1 MNGLR
6 WAFNFTNWKP
16 IQAEW
21 MFAAQCIQPEEKERI
36 SHFMFQKDAKAAMV
50 GEHFF
55 RVFYICWGRWGWGEV
70 MKIKRYSKRQIFIL
84 AYFVFFHLK

>member
-1 MNGLR
+1 MTGLR

-50 GEHFF
+50 CEHFF
-55 RVFYICWGRWGWGEV
+55 RFFYIFWRRGGGSNEN
-70 MKIKRYSKRQIFIL
+70 KKK
-84 AYFVFFHLK
+84 